1 MSSFFHFIIYRS
13 MTIIIFNCCFC
24 KLLIGSIG
32 FDINS
37 KMAMSFPW
45 HIFLDRKRAGRI
57 YNNTVDIILF
67 IDTILNLEKFRSTR
81 KSSNSSDTDQNTTA
95 IGNNNDHNERADE
108 RVFELEN
115 EESKNTFSDSKQ
127 NSLTNVS
134 FCFRRCKIFNFL
146 LNPTR

>member
-1 MSSFFHFIIYRS
+1 
-13 MTIIIFNCCFC
+13 
-24 KLLIGSIG
+24 
-32 FDINS
+32 
-37 KMAMSFPW
+37 MAMSFPW

-115 EESKNTFSDSKQ
+115 EESKNP
-127 NSLTNVS
+127 N
-134 FCFRRCKIFNFL
+134 
-146 LNPTR
+146 